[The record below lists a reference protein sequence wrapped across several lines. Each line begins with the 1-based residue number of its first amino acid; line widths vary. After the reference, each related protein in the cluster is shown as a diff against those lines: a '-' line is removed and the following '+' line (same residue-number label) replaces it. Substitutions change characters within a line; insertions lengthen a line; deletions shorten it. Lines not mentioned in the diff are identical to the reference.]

1 MYRIVAPC
9 GTRTDLVSTTKFAI
23 HCAAVTTAHFLTN
36 ADLFTPDKMSSGWAL
51 LCQQTFAY
59 KLKHINSVAESLN
72 EPESEEDDIAIN
84 NAETPVVVSFNARD
98 LLTLTADSPLPECV
112 PEEVLLDLKEIVYMT
127 FQQN

>member
-1 MYRIVAPC
+1 M
-9 GTRTDLVSTTKFAI
+9 
-23 HCAAVTTAHFLTN
+23 
-36 ADLFTPDKMSSGWAL
+36 
-51 LCQQTFAY
+51 
-59 KLKHINSVAESLN
+59 AESLN

-127 FQQN
+127 FQQNQEQASGHGTGALTLLP